1 MTRQSAYTPP
11 WGSVLSCPKPPQACS
26 NPSSPSYVLPLPHL
40 LDQQR
45 IERFTARSLSQP
57 LPATFQMMGVL
68 KTSMPWMPDH
78 LCAYLPISPEVLYG
92 LRKGQTVQILC
103 KIHTPTLSVR
113 GHHPEARSQAELFS
127 NILLFHMSH
136 PGCCGGGGR

>member
-1 MTRQSAYTPP
+1 MTRQSAYTPS
-11 WGSVLSCPKPPQACS
+11 WGSVLSCPKLPQACS

-78 LCAYLPISPEVLYG
+78 LCAYLPIGPEVLYG

-103 KIHTPTLSVR
+103 KIHTPTLSGATTLR
-113 GHHPEARSQAELFS
+113 PGARQSCSQT
-127 NILLFHMSH
+127 LLFHMSH
-136 PGCCGGGGR
+136 PACCGGGGR